1 MNSMRVNI
9 SMEASGPNHINV
21 NKVSP
26 DVARSRPQSVD
37 TSTCRGPCGAPAGS
51 ADTPDNHVIKK
62 NH

>member
-1 MNSMRVNI
+1 
-9 SMEASGPNHINV
+9 MEASGPNHINV